1 MSMKRDRVQEIRRL
15 VSSRKI
21 SSQERLLDLLKQSGY
36 EITQAT
42 LSRDL
47 KAIGIAK
54 VPDRETGY
62 AYVVPS
68 SGQVFKPAQSPNIP
82 IENVLSVEFTHSF
95 AVLKTHSGFASGVA
109 TFIDSIKLPEIIGT
123 LAGDDTILLITREP
137 YTKSQI
143 LSSLRY
149 YFPDLEDRS

>member
-1 MSMKRDRVQEIRRL
+1 MKRDRVQEIRRL

-21 SSQERLLDLLKQSGY
+21 SSQERLLDLLKQSGF

-47 KAIGIAK
+47 KAAGIAK

-68 SGQVFKPAQSPNIP
+68 SGQVFKPTQSPNIP
-82 IENVLSVEFTHSF
+82 SENVLSVEFTHSF